1 MPPKKRKGSGK
12 QAETQS
18 KQPKQEGQK
27 AVSHDVNIPLDE
39 GFHDDRMYPP
49 KSPVL
54 IVTPLRH
61 DPVSLFF
68 NSSVVIGF
76 NMLEGCNDQTKRSV
90 PMHPL
95 VFSLK
100 IREHSR

>member
-39 GFHDDRMYPP
+39 GFHDDRMYLPN
-49 KSPVL
+49 SPVM

-68 NSSVVIGF
+68 VSSVHIGF
-76 NMLEGCNDQTKRSV
+76 TMLEECNDQTKRSV

-95 VFSLK
+95 VLSPN
-100 IREHSR
+100 IRELSS